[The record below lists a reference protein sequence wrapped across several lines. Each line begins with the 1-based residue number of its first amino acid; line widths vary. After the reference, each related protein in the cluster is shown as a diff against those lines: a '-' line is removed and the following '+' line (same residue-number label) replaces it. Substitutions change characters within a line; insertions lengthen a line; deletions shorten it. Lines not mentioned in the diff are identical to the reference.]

1 MNFILL
7 LIIMIEIAFWIVI
20 AAGLIVRYVLQMP
33 RLGLF
38 FLALTPVLDLVLLT
52 AVSID
57 LMRGAIATTAH
68 AIAAIYIAVSIVFGK
83 QMIRWADERFRYYIM
98 RQGDRP
104 SRLYGYAYSR
114 KYFKDWLR
122 HVLAY
127 ILGTGLLWIVIL
139 LVNNAARTEA
149 LSGTIKLWSL
159 VVVIDLVISIT
170 YFIWPREAKYKE
182 KIHE

>member
-7 LIIMIEIAFWIVI
+7 LIIGIEIAFWVVI
-20 AAGLIVRYVLQMP
+20 AAGLIARYVFQLP

-38 FLALTPVLDLVLLT
+38 LLALTPVLDLILLI
-52 AVSID
+52 AASAD
-57 LMRGAIATTAH
+57 LLRGAAATTAH

-83 QMIRWADERFRYYIM
+83 HMIRWADERFRYYIM
-98 RQGDRP
+98 RQGSKP

-114 KYFKDWLR
+114 KYFKDWLK

-127 ILGTGLLWIVIL
+127 VLGTGLLWVVIF
-139 LVNNAARTEA
+139 LVNDAGRTGA

-159 VVVIDLVISIT
+159 VVMIDLVISIT
-170 YFIWPREAKYKE
+170 YFIWPREAKHRE

>member
-1 MNFILL
+1 MNLILL
-7 LIIMIEIAFWIVI
+7 LIIGIEIAFWIVI
-20 AAGLIVRYVLQMP
+20 VAGLIVRYVFQMP

-38 FLALTPVLDLVLLT
+38 FLALTPVLDLILLI
-52 AVSID
+52 AASVD
-57 LMRGAIATTAH
+57 LMRGAVATTAH

-98 RQGDRP
+98 RQGNKP
-104 SRLYGYAYSR
+104 SKLCGYAYSR
-114 KYFKDWLR
+114 KYFKDWLK

-127 ILGTGLLWIVIL
+127 VLGTGLLWVVIF
-139 LVNNAARTEA
+139 LVNNADRTEA

-159 VVVIDLVISIT
+159 IVVIDLIISIT

-182 KIHE
+182 EIHQ

>member
-7 LIIMIEIAFWIVI
+7 LIIGIEIAFWLVI
-20 AAGLIVRYVLQMP
+20 GAGLIIRYVFQMP

-38 FLALTPVLDLVLLT
+38 FLALTPILDLVLLV
-52 AVSID
+52 AASVD
-57 LMRGAIATTAH
+57 LMGGARATTAH
-68 AIAAIYIAVSIVFGK
+68 AIAAIYIAVSVVFGK

-98 RQGDRP
+98 RQGNKP
-104 SRLYGYAYSR
+104 PRLYGYAYSW
-114 KYFKDWLR
+114 KYFKDWVK

-127 ILGTGLLWIVIL
+127 VLGTGLLWGVIF
-139 LVNNAARTEA
+139 LVNNADRTEA

-159 VVVIDLVISIT
+159 IVVIDLVISIT

-182 KIHE
+182 EIHE